1 VKHGLPMDKMKGRSN
16 QMSDIKVK
24 DLAEGVGISGER
36 LVEQLGEAG
45 VAVSSPDD
53 LITEDQK
60 QTLLT
65 FLQHRHGK
73 DDVAE
78 AQAKKITLKRK
89 STSEIKL
96 GSGAAR
102 RGAKSVSV
110 EVRKKRTF
118 VKLSPAEEAK
128 AALELQKQK
137 QAEQKSIDDA
147 KQEELRIAVE
157 AQKKIDDE
165 EALSIK
171 QEEEQAKRE
180 ADVVAAAVEAEN
192 KAAEEARIAAEE
204 EQKALAQEAKEK
216 AENDS
221 KPKPVKVK
229 AEVKKAAKSAEP
241 QLTASQIAHKK
252 LEEADARRRA
262 ANLARLEAEKALK
275 LRKKAREE
283 EAILEKERA
292 AAKKV
297 AEAEAKKQKEIKK
310 TREAEAKKKETDTA
324 AANPSSKE
332 SPGRRTGR
340 HDKKDNFER
349 KELHVSNGKGRRK
362 KKKGRAAEQSTSV
375 IEASSEHGFTLPTEP
390 VVHEVSV
397 PETISVSEL
406 AVRMSVKA
414 GEVIKALMG
423 LGTMATI
430 NQVLDQDT
438 AVIVIEEMGHIAKPA
453 QENELELALFT
464 TEENVGESETRAP
477 VVTVM
482 GHVDHGKTSL
492 LDYIRSTK
500 VTSAEA
506 GGITQHIGAYRVET
520 SRGEVAFLDTPGH
533 AAFTEMR
540 QRGAKVTDIVV
551 LVVAAD
557 DGVMPQTIEAVKH
570 AKEAKSLLIIAVN
583 KMDKE
588 TANPDRVKTELGN
601 HDVIPEDWGGDVP
614 FVPVSALTGQ
624 GIDEL
629 LDTISLQAEMLELK
643 APITGPAK
651 GTVIEA
657 RLDKGRG
664 TIVTVL
670 VQSGTLNRGDIVV
683 VGQEYGRVRAMFNER
698 AEALSTAGP
707 STPVEILGLSGTP
720 ASGDE
725 LQVAPDERKAREIAN
740 FRATK
745 SREMKMAKQQ
755 AAKLDEMFNKM
766 ESGDVKTLNVVVK
779 ADVHGSA
786 EAVSQGLLKLSTDLV
801 KVRIVAS
808 GVGGINETD
817 AQLAASADAILIGFN
832 VRADNTARRII
843 AEKGLDVQYF
853 SIIYDLIDV
862 VTNAMTGMLE
872 PVYKDEII
880 GLARVDDVFSSP
892 KFGDIAGCL
901 VLEGL
906 VRRTNPIRVLRDNI
920 VVYEGELESLRR
932 FKDDVNE
939 VQSGVECGIGVKN
952 YTDVKPGDQIE
963 VFERVLMKAQL

>member
-1 VKHGLPMDKMKGRSN
+1 
-16 QMSDIKVK
+16 MSDIKVK

-45 VAVSSPDD
+45 VVVSTPED

-60 QTLLT
+60 QTLLK
-65 FLQHRHGK
+65 FLQQKHGK
-73 DDVAE
+73 PEDETE
-78 AQAKKITLKRK
+78 APAKKITLKRK
-89 STSEIKL
+89 SVSEIKL
-96 GSGAAR
+96 GSNAAR
-102 RGAKSVSV
+102 RGGKSVSV

-128 AALELQKQK
+128 AALELQQK
-137 QAEQKSIDDA
+137 KEAEEKAIEDA
-147 KQEELRIAVE
+147 KKEEQRLLDE
-157 AQKKIDDE
+157 AQKKIEQE
-165 EALSIK
+165 EALRVK
-171 QEEEQAKRE
+171 QEKEDAARE
-180 ADVVAAAVEAEN
+180 AAVVEAAVEAEN
-192 KAAEEARIAAEE
+192 AAAEEARLAAEE
-204 EQKALAQEAKEK
+204 EKKALEAEAKEK
-216 AENDS
+216 E
-221 KPKPVKVK
+221 KVK
-229 AEVKKAAKSAEP
+229 AEGKVEKAPEKTEKAKEKKPE
-241 QLTASQIAHKK
+241 LTASQLAHKK
-252 LEEADARRRA
+252 LEEADAKRRA
-262 ANLARLEAEKALK
+262 ANMARLEAEKALVE
-275 LRKKAREE
+275 RKKARIE
-283 EAILEKERA
+283 EAKLEKERA
-292 AAKKV
+292 EAKKL
-297 AEAEAKKQKEIKK
+297 AEAKAKEQKEARAKEKAAEKK
-310 TREAEAKKKETDTA
+310 ADPA
-324 AANPSSKE
+324 AGPS
-332 SPGRRTGR
+332 T
-340 HDKKDNFER
+340 KDNAARRGGRNDRKKGPER
-349 KELHVSNGKGRRK
+349 KEIHVSEGKAGRRK
-362 KKKGRAAEQSTSV
+362 KKKGKGAQQP
-375 IEASSEHGFTLPTEP
+375 SSAVMESSDEHAFTLPTAP
-390 VVHEVSV
+390 VVREIDV
-397 PETISVSEL
+397 PDTISVSDL
-406 AVRMSVKA
+406 ALRMTVKA
-414 GEVIKALMG
+414 AEVIKALMG

-438 AVIVIEEMGHIAKPA
+438 AIIVIEEMGHIAKVVH
-453 QENELELALFT
+453 ENELEMSLSSSDDKAEDAT
-464 TEENVGESETRAP
+464 TRAP

-500 VTSAEA
+500 VTSGEA
-506 GGITQHIGAYRVET
+506 GGITQHIGAYKVET
-520 SRGEVAFLDTPGH
+520 SRGEIAFLDTPGH

-570 AKEAKSLLIIAVN
+570 AKEANSLLIIAVN

-588 TANPDRVKTELGN
+588 NANPDRVKTELGN

-614 FVPVSALTGQ
+614 FVPVSALTGE
-624 GIDEL
+624 GINEL
-629 LDTISLQAEMLELK
+629 LDTISLQAEMLELA
-643 APITGPAK
+643 APATGPAK

-664 TIVTVL
+664 TIVTIL
-670 VQSGTLNRGDIVV
+670 VQSGTLNKGDIVV
-683 VGQEYGRVRAMFNER
+683 VGQEYGRVRAMFDES
-698 AEALSTAGP
+698 AKAMTSAGP
-707 STPVEILGLSGTP
+707 STPVEVLGLSGTP
-720 ASGDE
+720 AAGDE
-725 LQVAPDERKAREIAN
+725 LQVAPDERKAREVAN
-740 FRATK
+740 FRQTK
-745 SREMKMAKQQ
+745 AREMKMAKQQ

-786 EAVSQGLLKLSTDLV
+786 EAVSQGLQKLSTDLV

-901 VLEGL
+901 VLEG
-906 VRRTNPIRVLRDNI
+906 VVKRTNPIRVLRDN
-920 VVYEGELESLRR
+920 VVIYEGELESLRR

-963 VFERVLMKAQL
+963 VFERILVKAKL

>member
-1 VKHGLPMDKMKGRSN
+1 
-16 QMSDIKVK
+16 MSDIKVK
-24 DLAEGVGISGER
+24 DLAGSVGVSGEH
-36 LVEQLGEAG
+36 LVEQLAEAG
-45 VAVSSPDD
+45 VVVSTPDD
-53 LITEDQK
+53 LITEEQK
-60 QTLLT
+60 QTLLS
-65 FLQHRHGK
+65 FLQQRHGK
-73 DDVAE
+73 SEDTTE
-78 AQAKKITLKRK
+78 ASSKKITLKRK
-89 STSEIKL
+89 SVSEIKL
-96 GSGAAR
+96 GGNASR

-110 EVRKKRTF
+110 EVRKKRTI
-118 VKLSPAEEAK
+118 VKRTPAEEAEAEAEAQRQK
-128 AALELQKQK
+128 EAEAKVIEDARLEEQRIKDEELQKVK
-137 QAEQKSIDDA
+137 
-147 KQEELRIAVE
+147 
-157 AQKKIDDE
+157 DE
-165 EALSIK
+165 EALRAK
-171 QEEEQAKRE
+171 QEAEDAKRE
-180 ADVVAAAVEAEN
+180 AAVVEAAVEAEN
-192 KAAEEARIAAEE
+192 QAAEEARLAAEE
-204 EQKALAQEAKEK
+204 EKKALAEEAKQK
-216 AENDS
+216 AKEES
-221 KPKPVKVK
+221 KPK
-229 AEVKKAAKSAEP
+229 EKKADAAKKPAEP
-241 QLTASQIAHKK
+241 KLTPSQIAHKK
-252 LEEADARRRA
+252 LEEADAKRRA
-262 ANLARLEAEKALK
+262 ANLARLEAEKALVE
-275 LRKKAREE
+275 RKKARIE
-283 EAILEKERA
+283 EAKLEKERA
-292 AAKKV
+292 EAKKI
-297 AEAEAKKQKEIKK
+297 AEAKAKEQKEARK
-310 TREAEAKKKETDTA
+310 AKEDAKPKAADPAGPSTKENA
-324 AANPSSKE
+324 
-332 SPGRRTGR
+332 GRRAGR
-340 HDKKDNFER
+340 NDRKNGPDR
-349 KELHVSNGKGRRK
+349 KEIHVSEGKAGRRK
-362 KKKGRAAEQSTSV
+362 KKKGKGAQKP
-375 IEASSEHGFTLPTEP
+375 SSAVMESSEEHGFTLPTEP
-390 VVHEVSV
+390 VIREVDV
-397 PETISVSEL
+397 PDTISVAEL
-406 AVRMSVKA
+406 ALRMSVKA
-414 GEVIKALMG
+414 AEVIKALMG

-438 AVIVIEEMGHIAKPA
+438 AIIVIEEMGHIAKIVH
-453 QENELELALFT
+453 ENELEMALNT
-464 TEENVGESETRAP
+464 SDENTADATTRAP

-492 LDYIRSTK
+492 LDTIRSTK
-500 VTSAEA
+500 VTSGEA
-506 GGITQHIGAYRVET
+506 GGITQHIGAYKVQT
-520 SRGEVAFLDTPGH
+520 SRGEIAFLDTPGH

-570 AKEAKSLLIIAVN
+570 AKEANSLLIIAVN

-614 FVPVSALTGQ
+614 FVPVSALTGE
-624 GIDEL
+624 GIDNL

-643 APITGPAK
+643 APSTGAAK

-670 VQSGTLNRGDIVV
+670 VQSGTLNKGDIVV
-683 VGQEYGRVRAMFNER
+683 VGQEYGRVRAMFNEK
-698 AEALSTAGP
+698 AEAQSAAGP

-725 LQVAPDERKAREIAN
+725 LQVAPDERRAREIAN
-740 FRATK
+740 FRQTK
-745 SREMKMAKQQ
+745 ARELKMAKQQ

-801 KVRIVAS
+801 KVRVVSS

-862 VTNAMTGMLE
+862 VTQAMTGMLE

-901 VLEGL
+901 VTEGV
-906 VRRTNPIRVLRDNI
+906 VRRTNPIRVLRDN
-920 VVYEGELESLRR
+920 VVIYEGELESLRR

-963 VFERVLMKAQL
+963 VFERVLMTPKL

>member
-1 VKHGLPMDKMKGRSN
+1 
-16 QMSDIKVK
+16 MSDIKVK
-24 DLAEGVGISGER
+24 DLADSVGVSGEH
-36 LVEQLGEAG
+36 LVDQLGEAG
-45 VAVSSPDD
+45 VVVSSPDD
-53 LITEDQK
+53 LITEEQK
-60 QTLLT
+60 QTLLS
-65 FLQHRHGK
+65 FLQQRHGK
-73 DDVAE
+73 SEEGA
-78 AQAKKITLKRK
+78 APAKKITLKRK
-89 STSEIKL
+89 SVSEIKV
-96 GSGAAR
+96 GSNAAR
-102 RGAKSVSV
+102 RGGKSVSV

-118 VKLSPAEEAK
+118 VKRTPAEEAEAEAELQRQKEAEAKAIEDVKLEEQRVKDEEQRIKDEEIQKVKDEEARRLEQEVADSKREAAVVEAAVEAEKEAAEEARLAAEEEKKALAEEAK
-128 AALELQKQK
+128 AK
-137 QAEQKSIDDA
+137 
-147 KQEELRIAVE
+147 V
-157 AQKKIDDE
+157 
-165 EALSIK
+165 
-171 QEEEQAKRE
+171 EEESKPKAK
-180 ADVVAAAVEAEN
+180 VT
-192 KAAEEARIAAEE
+192 KAAE
-204 EQKALAQEAKEK
+204 
-216 AENDS
+216 
-221 KPKPVKVK
+221 
-229 AEVKKAAKSAEP
+229 KKAAAEP
-241 QLTASQIAHKK
+241 ALTPSQIAHKK
-252 LEEADARRRA
+252 LEEADAKRRA
-262 ANLARLEAEKALK
+262 ANMARLEAEKALIE
-275 LRKKAREE
+275 RKKARVE
-283 EAILEKERA
+283 EAKLEKERA
-292 AAKKV
+292 EAKKI
-297 AEAEAKKQKEIKK
+297 AEAKAKEQKEARKAK
-310 TREAEAKKKETDTA
+310 EAKEATTKKA
-324 AANPSSKE
+324 ADPAGPSTKE
-332 SPGRRTGR
+332 APGRRGGR
-340 HDKKDNFER
+340 NDRKAGGKER
-349 KELHVSNGKGRRK
+349 EELHVSQGKGRRK
-362 KKKGRAAEQSTSV
+362 KKKGKGAQQQPSTAV
-375 IEASSEHGFTLPTEP
+375 MESSEEHGFTLPTVP
-390 VVHEVSV
+390 VVHEVNV
-397 PETISVSEL
+397 PETISVAEL
-406 AVRMSVKA
+406 ALRMSVKA
-414 GEVIKALMG
+414 AEVIKALMG
-423 LGTMATI
+423 LGQMATI

-453 QENELELALFT
+453 QENEDELALMGT
-464 TEENVGESETRAP
+464 DLDVGEQETRAP

-500 VTSAEA
+500 VTSGEA
-506 GGITQHIGAYRVET
+506 GGITQHIGAYKVET
-520 SRGEVAFLDTPGH
+520 SRGEIAFLDTPGH

-570 AKEAKSLLIIAVN
+570 AKEAEALLIIAVN

-624 GIDEL
+624 GIDDL

-643 APITGPAK
+643 ASSTGPAK

-670 VQSGTLNRGDIVV
+670 VQSGTLNKGDIVV
-683 VGQEYGRVRAMFNER
+683 VGQEYGRVRSLLDENAKVLTS
-698 AEALSTAGP
+698 ATP
-707 STPVEILGLSGTP
+707 STPVELLGLSGTP

-725 LQVAPDERKAREIAN
+725 LQVVANERSAREIATL
-740 FRATK
+740 RKTK
-745 SREMKMAKQQ
+745 ARELQMAQQ
-755 AAKLDEMFNKM
+755 QSAKLDEMFNKM

-779 ADVHGSA
+779 ADVHGSS
-786 EAVSQGLLKLSTDLV
+786 EAVSQGLLKLSTDQV

-817 AQLAASADAILIGFN
+817 AQLAASANAILIGFN

-862 VTNAMTGMLE
+862 VTQAMTGMLE

-901 VLEGL
+901 VTEGV
-906 VRRTNPIRVLRDNI
+906 VRRTNPIRVLRDN
-920 VVYEGELESLRR
+920 VVIYEGELESLRR

-939 VQSGVECGIGVKN
+939 VQSGVECGIGVKD

-963 VFERVLMKAQL
+963 VFERVLMKPKL